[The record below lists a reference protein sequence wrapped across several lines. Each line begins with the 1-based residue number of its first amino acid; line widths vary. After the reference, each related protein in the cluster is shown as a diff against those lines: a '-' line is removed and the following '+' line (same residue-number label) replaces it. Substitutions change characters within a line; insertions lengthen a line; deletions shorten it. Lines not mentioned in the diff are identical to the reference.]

1 MPALMPSPYMPSPY
15 PPPRGRRPAGQRGFA
30 LMTVVIAILLT
41 TLASIIA
48 AGQIK
53 RRLDDAAADNTGRY
67 LMQIR
72 GAVVD
77 LQVKYEAWLN
87 NVDTSGAPAGTY
99 PTPPDLG
106 WVGVA
111 GAQVARGGVA
121 DLVKLDLLPDS
132 VQRYPVLGDL
142 TRFVLVRQGT
152 CPGDTCEASAYVY
165 TCQPV
170 SDQRSLRQNETCTA
184 PVGRRSKFSPS
195 LLGQVL
201 LASAGYG
208 GYDVPG
214 GTSVKGPLLNV
225 PKTWFDFGSEP
236 GHAVL
241 AAGLDAT
248 PFNQFVRHGD
258 TRPVALHNT
267 LTVDGT
273 IQSNQGLLLNTA
285 VVPGAAC
292 EPEGLYASTADKL
305 LAVCVN
311 KTWFSATDHTVTGVF
326 ANLPNNAAVT
336 PLVCP
341 PGLTAWRYVS
351 LQAADV
357 KVTGA
362 DVNVAGTVGGT
373 IQGSGFVNAAGSV
386 SVSGSFA
393 GSFQNAGSSF
403 VHVAQSVAVTADR
416 VVITPGDLNARAAV
430 IQGCKS

>member
-1 MPALMPSPYMPSPY
+1 MPPLPPSQS
-15 PPPRGRRPAGQRGFA
+15 PPPPPLRHARPASHQRGFA

-67 LMQIR
+67 LMQVR

-87 NVDTSGAPAGTY
+87 NVDTTGAPAGIY

-111 GAQVARGGVA
+111 DAQVARGGVA
-121 DLVKLDLLPDS
+121 DLVKLNLLPAS
-132 VQRYPVLGDL
+132 TQRYPVLGDVI
-142 TRFVLVRQGT
+142 RFALVRQGA
-152 CPGDTCEASAYVY
+152 CPGDTCETSAYVY
-165 TCQPV
+165 TCHPI
-170 SDQRSLRQNETCTA
+170 SDERSLRQNDTCTPPA
-184 PVGRRSKFSPS
+184 GRRSKFSPS

-208 GYDVPG
+208 GHDALG
-214 GTSVKGPLLNV
+214 GANVQGPLLNA
-225 PKTWFDFGSEP
+225 PRTWFDFGTQP

-241 AAGLDAT
+241 AAGLNAT
-248 PFNQFVRHGD
+248 PFNQFVRHGE
-258 TRPVALHNT
+258 TRPVTLHNT
-267 LTVDGT
+267 LTVDQT
-273 IQSNQGLLLNTA
+273 IQSNKGLLLNTA

-311 KTWFSATDHTVTGVF
+311 KTWFSATDHTITGVF
-326 ANLPNNAAVT
+326 GNLPNNAAVT

-373 IQGSGFVNAAGSV
+373 IQGSGSVNAAGSV
-386 SVSGSFA
+386 SVNGSFA
-393 GSFQNAGSSF
+393 GNFQNAGSSF